1 LSWLRFSNQACRS
14 PAPTAAPPP
23 KVTVSTPIVRE
34 VIEWDEYTG
43 RMESTESVE
52 VRARVHGY
60 LQLIHFKDGQMVKK
74 GDLLFVIINTAFQ
87 IFWPCLM
94 PSGRCCK
101 LKISWRKAKRRRLSS
116 QFTSPRRQV
125 ARMS

>member
-1 LSWLRFSNQACRS
+1 MNSFHKTSLWLVLAPLFLIIACRS

-52 VRARVHGY
+52 VRARVNGY
-60 LQLIHFKDGQMVKK
+60 LQSIHFKDGQLVKK
-74 GDLLFVIINTAFQ
+74 GDLLFVIINTASR
-87 IFWPCLM
+87 IF
-94 PSGRCCK
+94 
-101 LKISWRKAKRRRLSS
+101 
-116 QFTSPRRQV
+116 
-125 ARMS
+125 

>member
-1 LSWLRFSNQACRS
+1 
-14 PAPTAAPPP
+14 
-23 KVTVSTPIVRE
+23 
-34 VIEWDEYTG
+34 
-43 RMESTESVE
+43 MESTESVE
-52 VRARVHGY
+52 VRARVNGY
-60 LQLIHFKDGQMVKK
+60 MQSIHFKDGQMVKK